1 MTVAI
6 IGFGKM
12 GKLYDRLLG
21 ASYIVDILPVY
32 NRAYFSQL
40 EEFIEY
46 APKIDIA
53 IVATPTPSH
62 LKCSKT
68 LLVNGYNVLCE
79 KPVCF
84 SSDDAKDLETLAL
97 RKGLLFYQSTLER
110 YNPVIKYFIRHIHLS
125 EINYVESYR
134 FGEQPPWGYTCD
146 PLYDLGIHD
155 VDLWFYLT
163 RKKVLWRL
171 QCGYGMQRREII
183 IYLKRKGKVI
193 LDLLNKSVMF
203 NNNIVDLSHTPNS
216 NPVVEMVKDLI
227 NNKIVMNELW
237 SKEIE
242 FIEQSKVAGFIEL
255 KPN

>member
-32 NRAYFSQL
+32 NRVYFSQL

-46 APKIDIA
+46 APKIDVA

-62 LKCSKT
+62 PKCSKT

-79 KPVCF
+79 KPICF
-84 SSDDAKDLETLAL
+84 SSDDANELEKIAQK
-97 RKGLLFYQSTLER
+97 KGLLFYQSTLER
-110 YNPVIKYFIRHIHLS
+110 YNPVIKYFIKHIPLS
-125 EINYVESYR
+125 EIDYVESYR

-155 VDLWFYLT
+155 VDLWFHLT
-163 RKKVLWRL
+163 HKKIPWKLY
-171 QCGYGMQRREII
+171 CGYGVPKREII
-183 IYLKRKGKVI
+183 VHLKRKGKVV
-193 LDLLNKSVMF
+193 LNLLNKSVMV
-203 NNNIVDLSHTPNS
+203 NNNLIDLSHIPNS
-216 NPVVEMVKDLI
+216 NPVVEMIKDLVD
-227 NNKIVMNELW
+227 NKIIMNEQW

-242 FIEQSKVAGFIEL
+242 FIEQSKVAGFINL
-255 KPN
+255 KTN